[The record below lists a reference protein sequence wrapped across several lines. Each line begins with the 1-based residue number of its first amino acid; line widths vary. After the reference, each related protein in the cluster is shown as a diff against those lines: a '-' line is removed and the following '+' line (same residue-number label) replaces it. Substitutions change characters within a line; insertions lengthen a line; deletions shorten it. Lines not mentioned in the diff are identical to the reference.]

1 MMQVTSNIVQ
11 YEFIGLEAKV
21 VKSLNPDVVG
31 INGIV
36 VDETRNTLT
45 MLHNEKRKVV
55 IKDTAVFE
63 FVMPD
68 GTVVE
73 IDGKLVMGRPED
85 RIRKHPRRLW

>member
-1 MMQVTSNIVQ
+1 MMQVTSNVVQ
-11 YEFIGLEAKV
+11 HEFIGLEAKV

-31 INGIV
+31 IKGRV
-36 VDETRNTLT
+36 VDETRNTFAI
-45 MLHNEKRKVV
+45 LHNENRKVV

-68 GTVVE
+68 GTVIE
-73 IDGKLVMGRPED
+73 IDGKQVMGRPED